1 MPASVEK
8 VRLDRS
14 RHAAPQVAEHL
25 REAILSLELPPG
37 TVLARHE
44 LVQRFGISQTPIRDA
59 LLQLGAQGLVDI
71 YPQHATVVSRIDVRA
86 AQQAHFLRRSI
97 ELELVRELALRR
109 DDAVCARLQAQIEL
123 QRRHAEAGDTAA
135 FVAADT
141 EFHHLMY
148 LACEVPE
155 LWQVVHRMSGHV
167 DRLRRLHLPSAGKSE
182 TILRDHAAILRAIR
196 QGDAD
201 GAQHALRT
209 HLSGTLNALD
219 EIVARYPD
227 FLLL

>member
-1 MPASVEK
+1 
-8 VRLDRS
+8 
-14 RHAAPQVAEHL
+14 
-25 REAILSLELPPG
+25 
-37 TVLARHE
+37 
-44 LVQRFGISQTPIRDA
+44 
-59 LLQLGAQGLVDI
+59 
-71 YPQHATVVSRIDVRA
+71 
-86 AQQAHFLRRSI
+86 
-97 ELELVRELALRR
+97 
-109 DDAVCARLQAQIEL
+109 
-123 QRRHAEAGDTAA
+123 
-135 FVAADT
+135 
-141 EFHHLMY
+141 MY

-201 GAQHALRT
+201 GAQQALRT